1 MFVDVKAKTLLS
13 KINFLKAIDK
23 SNYLFYNQ
31 KYIQINS

>member
-1 MFVDVKAKTLLS
+1 MFVDVNARTLLL
-13 KINFLKAIDK
+13 KIYFLKTIDK